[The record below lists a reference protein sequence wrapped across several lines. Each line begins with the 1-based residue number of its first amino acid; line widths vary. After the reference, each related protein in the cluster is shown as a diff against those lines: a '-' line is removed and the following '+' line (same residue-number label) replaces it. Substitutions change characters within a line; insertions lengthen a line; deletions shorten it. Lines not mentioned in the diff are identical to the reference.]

1 MFVGA
6 DYPFLDVLWTMVVI
20 FAWVI
25 WFWLLITVFA
35 DVFRRRDT
43 SGVAKVFWIIF
54 VIVLPFLGVF
64 IYLIANHDGMAERNI
79 KQMQAQQAQFDEHVR
94 VGRGLGWCGRRDRE
108 GQGPPRLRCDH
119 PGRVRLDQA
128 EGARLLSRGWSA
140 GPPARPT
147 TPSTSGD
154 RFGPTVRAAVAS
166 CVEPDVA

>member
-54 VIVLPFLGVF
+54 VIILPFLGVF

-79 KQMQAQQAQFDEHVR
+79 KTAQAQQAQFDEHVR
-94 VGRGLGWCGRRDRE
+94 
-108 GQGPPRLRCDH
+108 
-119 PGRVRLDQA
+119 
-128 EGARLLSRGWSA
+128 
-140 GPPARPT
+140 
-147 TPSTSGD
+147 
-154 RFGPTVRAAVAS
+154 AVAS
-166 CVEPDVA
+166 SGGAAAEIEKAKGLLDSGAITQAEFDAIKQKALAS